1 MIGAAMPLYPA
12 QQKEQFS
19 IAFVRAIAAVS
30 GYNITR
36 CEVDDDSIDLGLK
49 GSRRDGGVRNAPY
62 LDIQVKCTDAD
73 DGTGPDLPFDLKLK
87 NYDDLRATPVHVP
100 AILVVVCVPADVGTW
115 LDETPEHTAMRRCA
129 YWRSLRGL
137 PATGNTTTC
146 RVRIPRTQAFTV
158 AVVRSMMT
166 RIGEGGLP

>member
-1 MIGAAMPLYPA
+1 MPCDPSCDGYGPELQILRRPAGSVQAVRSLSNRGASTGCAWIGEILNA
-12 QQKEQFS
+12 
-19 IAFVRAIAAVS
+19 
-30 GYNITR
+30 T
-36 CEVDDDSIDLGLK
+36 GL
-49 GSRRDGGVRNAPY
+49 DV
-62 LDIQVKCTDAD
+62 QVYGA
-73 DGTGPDLPFDLKLK
+73 GPELAFDLKLK

-100 AILVVVCVPADVGTW
+100 AILVVVCVPADIGTW

-129 YWRSLRGL
+129 YWLSLRGL

-158 AVVRSMMT
+158 ATVRSMMT